1 MIANTK
7 PNAWG
12 GLAFAIGNVLFF
24 LNKVDEMS
32 RLFLGRWMADLIS
45 GQDFLLILVGQIL
58 LIMGYIAYYRFY
70 TPYLGR

>member
-7 PNAWG
+7 PHAWG

-32 RLFLGRWMADLIS
+32 RLFLGRWMADVES
-45 GQDFLLILVGQIL
+45 H
-58 LIMGYIAYYRFY
+58 
-70 TPYLGR
+70 